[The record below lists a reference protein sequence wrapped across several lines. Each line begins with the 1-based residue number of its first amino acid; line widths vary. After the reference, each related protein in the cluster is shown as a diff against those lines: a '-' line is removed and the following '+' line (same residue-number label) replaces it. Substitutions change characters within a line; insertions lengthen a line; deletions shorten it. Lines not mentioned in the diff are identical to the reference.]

1 MDPETVDES
10 SEAFASQFDKGSPT
24 FHNGDPT
31 PVPLLGE
38 RVPESMPTAYDPSS
52 FTDQVDPLHPDY
64 TLLKDLRE
72 GLVGLKKAVTQVC
85 TCLEAKLRAK
95 RIRDGERRAGALAEQ
110 QEKLEESLAVV
121 MSYGELLQQGQGIF
135 AELYEPLIEGLIA
148 RAQTEYANKTEY
160 GEFMSFV
167 ATLTSKIFKD
177 TSMLLGRL
185 KFIKKVEA

>member
-10 SEAFASQFDKGSPT
+10 SEAFACQFDKASPT

-38 RVPESMPTAYDPSS
+38 RVPDSMPTAYDPSS
-52 FTDQVDPLHPDY
+52 FAEQVDPQHPDY
-64 TLLKDLRE
+64 TLLKELRE
-72 GLVGLKKAVTQVC
+72 GLVGLKKAITQVC
-85 TCLEAKLRAK
+85 TCMEAKQRAK
-95 RIRDGERRAGALAEQ
+95 RVRDAERRDVLLAEQ

-121 MSYGELLQQGQGIF
+121 MSYGELLQLGQGIF
-135 AELYEPLIEGLIA
+135 AEQYQPLIEGLLI
-148 RAQTEYANKTEY
+148 RAETEYANKTEY

-167 ATLTSKIFKD
+167 AILTSKIFKD